1 MIVLVCPKKLGALYC
16 NLTELNAGTM
26 TLEEEF
32 MGHNSINFEEN
43 EVHISGCSGTFFIEI
58 CSFHI
63 TLKVICWSHSFLS
76 VCLLRS
82 MVKMQ
87 VHWK

>member
-1 MIVLVCPKKLGALYC
+1 MIMLVCPKKLGALYC
-16 NLTELNAGTM
+16 DLTELNVGCM
-26 TLEEEF
+26 TLEEDF

-43 EVHISGCSGTFFIEI
+43 EVHISGWAGTFFIEI

-63 TLKVICWSHSFLS
+63 TLMVVCWSHSFLS

-87 VHWK
+87 VH